1 MVVRSIAACYT
12 YKLDELAVPAG
23 LHERILK
30 STIGT
35 TEVAAVRPSLSAQIA
50 EWVRGLRFPLPIPQ
64 LAPVAMLLLV
74 AFMIFSQTVSA
85 GGSYTTVYQKGFE
98 LAEQTYQQSADAW
111 NGDRRDVNQ
120 SPRQEPTGGTYISNE
135 DKK

>member
-12 YKLDELAVPAG
+12 YKMDELAVPDG
-23 LHERILK
+23 LHHRILK
-30 STIGT
+30 ATIGT
-35 TEVAAVRPSLSAQIA
+35 TEVKAVTPSIAAAWA

-64 LAPVAMLLLV
+64 LAPVAMMLLTALLV
-74 AFMIFSQTVSA
+74 FTSA
-85 GGSYTTVYQKGFE
+85 DGGLANVYQKGFE

-111 NGDRRDVNQ
+111 NGNPNDIDHVI
-120 SPRQEPTGGTYISNE
+120 PREPANGTTYINNE